1 MLVIVVTFTLVPRWM
16 VFRLFSY
23 SLEDRIELTGYNDEF
38 AQKVQEA
45 VKRRARLGAGKGV
58 VETFSDAEETS
69 MEETTAAAV
78 AAYQSSIGID

>member
-16 VFRLFSY
+16 VFRLVSY

-45 VKRRARLGAGKGV
+45 VKRRARC
-58 VETFSDAEETS
+58 
-69 MEETTAAAV
+69 
-78 AAYQSSIGID
+78 